1 MGSKPDETARGDVR
15 SAPAVSAATHRRC
28 KEPFRTAHDR
38 AMKIPAAPPSFREIL
53 VWLVFVVAV
62 SGTATA
68 QRPQGARLD
77 DWRTNWDKK
86 NIDVS
91 ELSVNIPRDAIPA
104 IDHPKFVSI
113 EEARAWIGEKEPVVS
128 LVIDGVARAY
138 PLQILTWHEIV
149 NDDVSFGI
157 PVTVTFCPLCYSAI
171 AFDRRVDGRT
181 LEFGVSGMLRHS
193 DLVMYDRQT
202 HTLWQQLS
210 GEGIVGDLTGVKL
223 TQIPAQIISFEQF
236 RTAHPDGMVLSRDTG
251 HRRNYGQNPY
261 VGYDDVNQ
269 RPFLYKGPT
278 DDRLRPMEKVVAVS
292 FGGVDKAY
300 PYAVTRRAH
309 VIHDEVGGQPIVVF
323 HSEKGATSALD
334 KSRIAESRVVGST
347 GVFDPRIDGRMLHF
361 SYEDGRF
368 VDAET
373 GSVWDVTGRA
383 LSGPMAGRQLR
394 ALPHGD
400 YFSFAWFA
408 FKPNTDVYRN

>member
-1 MGSKPDETARGDVR
+1 MF
-15 SAPAVSAATHRRC
+15 RRREE
-28 KEPFRTAHDR
+28 KYRTAHDR
-38 AMKIPAAPPSFREIL
+38 VMNQSAAKPPFRWVL
-53 VWLVFVVAV
+53 VLLTGMLSVA
-62 SGTATA
+62 GTAAA

-104 IDHPKFVSI
+104 IDRPKFVSI
-113 EEARAWIGEKEPVVS
+113 EEARRWIGKKEPVVS
-128 LVIDGVARAY
+128 LVRGGVARAY

-149 NDDVSFGI
+149 NDGVSFDI

-171 AFDRRVDGRT
+171 AFDRRVDGQT

-223 TQIPAQIISFEQF
+223 TQVPAQIISFEQF
-236 RTAHPDGMVLSRDTG
+236 YTAHPDGMVLSRDTG
-251 HRRNYGQNPY
+251 HRRNYGRNPY
-261 VGYDDVNQ
+261 VGYDDVSE

-300 PYAVTRRAH
+300 PYSVTRRVH
-309 VIHDEVGGQPIVVF
+309 VIHDEVGGQPLVVF

-334 KSRIAESRVVGST
+334 KSRIAESREVGST
-347 GVFDPRIDGRMLHF
+347 GVFDPALDGQVLHF

-383 LSGPMAGRQLR
+383 VSGPMAGRRLR

-408 FKPNTDVYRN
+408 FKPNTDLYRN